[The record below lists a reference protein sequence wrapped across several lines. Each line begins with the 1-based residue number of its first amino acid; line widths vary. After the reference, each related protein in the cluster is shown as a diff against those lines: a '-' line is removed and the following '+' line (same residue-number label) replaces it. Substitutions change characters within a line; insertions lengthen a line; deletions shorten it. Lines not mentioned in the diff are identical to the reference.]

1 MHVAP
6 EDRDI
11 VKWAVDRG
19 LIFGYESDQGLA
31 APCLKLHLGLL
42 TAGFRRGKL
51 THLSA
56 AAEARHLDQL
66 MRDLTELFALCAQ
79 TDAYPDGCGPTACH
93 GPISFPNESDGQD
106 DPLPE
111 RLRRRL
117 TG

>member
-19 LIFGYESDQGLA
+19 LIFGYESDQVPGE
-31 APCLKLHLGLL
+31 PCLKLHLGLL
-42 TAGFRRGKL
+42 TAAFRRGKL

-56 AAEARHLDQL
+56 ATEARHIDHL

-79 TDAYPDGCGPTACH
+79 TDAYPDGCGPSGA
-93 GPISFPNESDGQD
+93 PITFPNRPNHD
-106 DPLPE
+106 DDTLPE